1 MNTQN
6 NASLRTRVLSP
17 LAALALAL
25 AGATQVAT
33 ATTYSNVIASTNA
46 IAGAALMGDSDL
58 ISAPGSVSSYVQA
71 APGTSAQA
79 NGALFMTQT
88 RVQYDQRN
96 IVSSTSGDD
105 AASSEALSFEFTIDV
120 DKIATLSSKYTLRL
134 FWGQVPDAVS
144 SMRLVNTDTGEV
156 LVNDIFNTLAVR
168 RYDIRLAPGTYA
180 VEYNF
185 DSATVGTGGFQF
197 DTGFAMRLANPI

>member
-58 ISAPGSVSSYVQA
+58 ISAPGSVSS
-71 APGTSAQA
+71 
-79 NGALFMTQT
+79 
-88 RVQYDQRN
+88 
-96 IVSSTSGDD
+96 
-105 AASSEALSFEFTIDV
+105 
-120 DKIATLSSKYTLRL
+120 
-134 FWGQVPDAVS
+134 
-144 SMRLVNTDTGEV
+144 
-156 LVNDIFNTLAVR
+156 
-168 RYDIRLAPGTYA
+168 
-180 VEYNF
+180 
-185 DSATVGTGGFQF
+185 
-197 DTGFAMRLANPI
+197 